1 MWQRLQHLIE
11 NWVIEYSPFTDKLE
25 VRDNRALRLSDEEL
39 ALQHIGSADVF
50 FEVSTNQPIMI
61 VLPMAYEH
69 LGDIGEDSAPAD
81 IAQRLVAYLTAHSD
95 AVEVE

>member
-1 MWQRLQHLIE
+1 MC
-11 NWVIEYSPFTDKLE
+11 VP
-25 VRDNRALRLSDEEL
+25 
-39 ALQHIGSADVF
+39 
-50 FEVSTNQPIMI
+50 

-95 AVEVE
+95 TVEVE